1 MRANLR
7 GVKITDNSGNCVVG
21 YSYDDG
27 GNKIE
32 RVNRDLDGNLL
43 EDKSGVATTRWSY
56 DARGGV
62 VETKYLDAHDR
73 LIRNAGKNWSSAGVA
88 VVRGKHNALGDAIET
103 NFFDADG
110 RLKENAV
117 GVTTILSSVDANGN
131 TVEKKYLGADG
142 KPRAAKG
149 SGAAVFQWEFDQYG
163 GMTGMKT
170 FDAHGRL
177 VEEHHYVPQLDQ
189 GNQYSN
195 FRQSARF

>member
-1 MRANLR
+1 
-7 GVKITDNSGNCVVG
+7 
-21 YSYDDG
+21 
-27 GNKIE
+27 
-32 RVNRDLDGNLL
+32 
-43 EDKSGVATTRWSY
+43 
-56 DARGGV
+56 
-62 VETKYLDAHDR
+62 
-73 LIRNAGKNWSSAGVA
+73 VA

-117 GVTTILSSVDANGN
+117 GVTTILSNIDANGN

-149 SGAAVFQWEFDQYG
+149 SGAAVFQWEYDEG
-163 GMTGMKT
+163 GRITAEKT

-177 VEEHHYVPQLDQ
+177 VEEHHYVPQLDN

-195 FRQSARF
+195 FSESARF